1 MRIGR
6 LRVVARVTFEDG
18 TTATTPDDERPFDR
32 LQFERRFGET
42 WPVLDEDG
50 ALGLSD
56 EHVEFMAWVQIH
68 RQDIAAKRVT
78 ADDFDAWLVN
88 VTDVALEVSDPGEGD
103 AGLPTDATASTG
115 A

>member
-18 TTATTPDDERPFDR
+18 TTAATPDDERPFDR
-32 LQFERRFGET
+32 LVFERRFGET

-56 EHVEFMAWVQIH
+56 EHVEFMAWVQLH
-68 RQDIAAKRVT
+68 RAAIADKSVT
-78 ADDFDAWLVN
+78 FDDFDSWLVG
-88 VTDVALEVSDPGEGD
+88 VTDVALEVSDPEGD

-115 A
+115 G